1 MLSFVIFAQ
10 ILEQL
15 KNIPLSSNTTSA
27 ASNSEARDQKS
38 SFSMDVD
45 TEEHI
50 RLLSVSCLSKSLD
63 VFDVATSIFL
73 DTRVTRAKLIFHSTS
88 PPAAANTNDCGEEEY
103 DESVL
108 WRIESDPAQNTSEGR
123 KVVLTESGEKVLIN
137 LFRVQGAQDSDIPKI
152 TKTVMSVMLEP
163 NHALCDKSI
172 SILRR
177 SFGTLNA

>member
-1 MLSFVIFAQ
+1 
-10 ILEQL
+10 
-15 KNIPLSSNTTSA
+15 
-27 ASNSEARDQKS
+27 
-38 SFSMDVD
+38 MDMD
-45 TEEHI
+45 TEERI

-63 VFDVATSIFL
+63 VFDVATSIIL

-88 PPAAANTNDCGEEEY
+88 PPAAAHTNDYGEEEY

-108 WRIESDPAQNTSEGR
+108 WRIESDPAQNTSQGR
-123 KVVLTESGEKVLIN
+123 KKVVLTESGEKVLIN
-137 LFRVQGAQDSDIPKI
+137 LFRVQDAQDSDIPKI

-177 SFGTLNA
+177 NFGTHNA